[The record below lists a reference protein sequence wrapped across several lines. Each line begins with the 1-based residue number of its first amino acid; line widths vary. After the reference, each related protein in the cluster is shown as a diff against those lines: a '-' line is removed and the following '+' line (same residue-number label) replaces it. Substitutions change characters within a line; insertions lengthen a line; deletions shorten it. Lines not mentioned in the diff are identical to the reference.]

1 MPILHRLTLVAVLC
15 ASMPVLAIAEEP
27 PAPSWDGFARFREL
41 YPLTTGYLILE
52 PTSGF
57 TLAPGTWG
65 FEISVTA
72 SNTFA
77 AQQDIERALDAREQR
92 EPFTRE
98 MFDFFAANDDE
109 NQTFYL
115 DSQVNRT
122 ALRATRGVV
131 EGLEV
136 GVMVP
141 LVRMNGGF
149 TDGVVED
156 FHDLLGLEQEGRKGV
171 PKDRYALYISGR
183 QTELDLENSSG
194 LELGDIVLTAK
205 KRLTGDG
212 ESRSL
217 AVQGDLKL
225 PTGDSDLLISSG
237 GTDFGLSFI
246 GSWCWTKQCLHGV
259 AGYVFLGSAD
269 LLATDS
275 QALFS
280 GGLGYEQVLP
290 ARWALSIQMLYWQS
304 YLDDLNF
311 EHFAEDTLQAGLTVS
326 KQTGWGEFVLGISE
340 NTFSFKNSADVSF
353 QLAWR
358 RRLD

>member
-1 MPILHRLTLVAVLC
+1 MPA
-15 ASMPVLAIAEEP
+15 MAIAEEP
-27 PAPSWDGFARFREL
+27 SALDWNGFSRFREL

-57 TLAPGTWG
+57 TLAPGTWD
-65 FEISVTA
+65 FEISLTA

-77 AQQDIERALDAREQR
+77 AQQDIERALDARERR

-98 MFDFFAANDDE
+98 MFDVFAANDDE

-122 ALRATRGVV
+122 ALRASRGVV

-136 GVMVP
+136 GIMVP

-149 TDGVVED
+149 SDGLVED
-156 FHDLLGLEQEGRKGV
+156 FHDLLGLEQEGRLGV
-171 PKDRYALYISGR
+171 PRDQFALYISGQ
-183 QTELDLENSSG
+183 QTELDLESSSG
-194 LELGDIVLTAK
+194 LELGDLVLTAK
-205 KRLTGDG
+205 KRLVGNS
-212 ESRSL
+212 ESRAL
-217 AVQGDLKL
+217 LVQGDLKL

-237 GTDFGLSFI
+237 GTDFGLSFV

-259 AGYVFLGSAD
+259 AGYLFLGAAD
-269 LLATDS
+269 SRSTDS
-275 QALFS
+275 QAWLS
-280 GGLGYEQVLP
+280 GGLGFEQVLP
-290 ARWALSIQMLYWQS
+290 ARWRLSLQMLYWQS

-311 EHFAEDTLQAGLTVS
+311 EHFAEDTLQAALTIS
-326 KQTGWGEFVLGISE
+326 KRTGWGEFVLGISE